1 MAWLAA
7 VVLQLPDSTTCYPP
21 KPPPT
26 FKHDRD
32 DEDHSHLS
40 PLRGQGIVGQVL
52 IAAGVKVDVP
62 GSDAGVLD
70 PAPLPDDASESS
82 LTTSPL
88 LSKAAFKP
96 SFFSFTSA
104 QTFSQLA
111 IGHLQS
117 VWSSQI

>member
-1 MAWLAA
+1 M
-7 VVLQLPDSTTCYPP
+7 SSGC
-21 KPPPT
+21 
-26 FKHDRD
+26 RD

-96 SFFSFTSA
+96 SFFSLTSA

-117 VWSSQI
+117 VWSSQNLNLETMLPV

>member
-1 MAWLAA
+1 M
-7 VVLQLPDSTTCYPP
+7 SSGC
-21 KPPPT
+21 
-26 FKHDRD
+26 RD

-62 GSDAGVLD
+62 GSDVLD

-96 SFFSFTSA
+96 PFFSLTSA

-117 VWSSQI
+117 QNLNLETMLPV